1 MKVLNYGSLNYDY
14 VYLVEHMVQLGET
27 ISSSDMETHFGG
39 KGLNQSIALAKAGAE
54 VYHAGMVG
62 EAGEELIA
70 FCRKY
75 ACTARV
81 RYNLIVFI
89 AKHISQS
96 YI

>member
-62 EAGEELIA
+62 EDGEELIA
-70 FCRKY
+70 FCRN
-75 ACTARV
+75 TA
-81 RYNLIVFI
+81 
-89 AKHISQS
+89 
-96 YI
+96 YIPILLQNRRERAAMLLSR